1 MCIAALPAIAMV
13 ASLAGTAM
21 SAVGQ
26 MQAGKA
32 QSAAAKHEQLVANN
46 NAIIAN
52 RMADDARKRGDVEEE
67 DHRRKT
73 AALQARQVTVMAANN
88 LDVTS
93 GSPLDVLGDTATL
106 GELDAL
112 TIRANARREA
122 LGHQAQAMNF
132 EAQGQAAGLKAS
144 AAKTAGTIGALGT
157 IAGGIG
163 TVAGQWYNMKS
174 GSRTF

>member
-13 ASLAGTAM
+13 ASLAGTAI

-26 MQAGKA
+26 MQSGQA
-32 QSAAAKHEQLVANN
+32 QAAAAKHEQAVAQN

-52 RMADDARKRGDVEEE
+52 RMAVDAQKRGAVEEE

-73 AALQARQVTVMAANN
+73 AQLKARQVAVMSASN
-88 LDVTS
+88 LDITS
-93 GSPLDVLGDTATL
+93 GSPLEVLGDTAQL

-122 LGHQAQAMNF
+122 LGHQTQMMNF
-132 EAQGQAAGLKAS
+132 EAQGQAAGMKAS
-144 AAKTAGTIGALGT
+144 AAKAAGTIGALGT
-157 IAGGIG
+157 VASGIG
-163 TVAGQWYNMKS
+163 SVAGQWYNIKS
-174 GSRTF
+174 GKGF